1 MKFTESQRRFS
12 QQLTEAQPRLYAY
25 IMAVL
30 PDADAADEV
39 LQRANVVIL
48 EKADRYDPAADFTA
62 WACKVAYY
70 EVLGYRRD
78 RGREHARFDEA
89 SLERIADAAA
99 DRAGD
104 LDRRRRL
111 LRACMAKLTEE
122 QRTLLLRRYQ
132 PGESV
137 QHIADDLGRPVGSIS
152 QTLYRIR
159 RLLVDCVREDDADAD
174 ALDAPARPASAGR
187 PNRSGT
193 EDTA

>member
-1 MKFTESQRRFS
+1 MRFTESQRRFS

-39 LQRANVVIL
+39 LQRANVVVL

-62 WACKVAYY
+62 WACKIAYY
-70 EVLGYRRD
+70 EVLGFRRD
-78 RGREHARFDEA
+78 RGRERARFDEA

-99 DRAGD
+99 DRSGD
-104 LDRRRRL
+104 FDRRRRL
-111 LRACMAKLTEE
+111 LHTCMAKLTDD
-122 QRTLLLRRYQ
+122 QRALLLARYT
-132 PGESV
+132 PGQSV
-137 QHIADDLGRPVGSIS
+137 QQIADDRGRPAASIS

-159 RLLVDCVREDDADAD
+159 RLLVDCVRAESDD
-174 ALDAPARPASAGR
+174 LDDTPPT
-187 PNRSGT
+187 P